1 MRNTTKGGKDKSKE
15 LAAAKSG
22 KPGEATEALKGQEEE
37 PKKKRRRYT
46 KTRRMQL
53 LDKMLGHFEDQI
65 DGEAPAFSNSDGYKM
80 LQMRAED
87 EDDLPT
93 SVRVEWVE
101 PEEE

>member
-1 MRNTTKGGKDKSKE
+1 MRNTTTGGKNKSKVP
-15 LAAAKSG
+15 ASAKSG
-22 KPGEATEALKGQEEE
+22 EPVEAAEAITGQGQE

-65 DGEAPAFSNSDGYKM
+65 DGEAPVFSNSEGYKM
-80 LQMRAED
+80 LQMRSED